1 MDNPTSQ
8 GDLLKMLNFNTA
20 VNLYK
25 NDKIRELAET
35 GDGMRFL
42 KLRSLSRKKYLE
54 YLINKFKLQVGN
66 LKSREWLQ
74 FIYGSA
80 IQSEDIDDVIQDLF
94 EKERKIRRDNE
105 QQLIN
110 ELYKIQ
116 SFDWGGLHQNSLET
130 TIVNRYVKQITSYEF
145 LHKEIE
151 GNLHNSLR
159 AYVLASW
166 YNHWS
171 SIVIEDIFKEHTNV
185 IPAIGQIKKIDFFVN
200 NKPFDL
206 KVTYLPEGYIKAYRR
221 SHGFRPE
228 LTLMKGLARQ
238 LNIGFDKTA
247 SESVLIPDLWRKL
260 DDSPQSSARELIS
273 ELQKYRETLLD
284 DCIADPRSLI
294 KWLYENQGT
303 RRFDASNRLFLVL
316 VDKID
321 FFNSWKLKRARS
333 LISEHVTNY
342 LAGTNQDTDFQLD
355 FLWEDKTYSTEA
367 DVIFVIK
374 R

>member
-1 MDNPTSQ
+1 
-8 GDLLKMLNFNTA
+8 MLNFNKA

-35 GDGMRFL
+35 NEGMRFL
-42 KLRSLSRKKYLE
+42 KLRSLSRKEYLD
-54 YLINKFKLQVGN
+54 YLINKFGLRIGN
-66 LKSREWLQ
+66 LKSTGWLK
-74 FIYGSA
+74 FIYESA
-80 IQSEDIDDVIQDLF
+80 VQSEDINDVIQELF
-94 EKERKIRRDNE
+94 EKQRKIRRDGE

-116 SFDWGGLHQNSLET
+116 SFEWGGLYQNSLET
-130 TIVNRYVKQITSYEF
+130 TIVNRYVKQITSYES
-145 LHKEIE
+145 LHEEIE

-171 SIVIEDIFKEHTNV
+171 SIIIEDIFKGHTNV

-228 LTLMKGLARQ
+228 LTLMKGLARE
-238 LNIGFDKTA
+238 LNIGFDKSS
-247 SESVLIPDLWRKL
+247 SESILIPDLWRKL
-260 DDSPQSSARELIS
+260 DDSPQCSARELIS
-273 ELQKYRETLLD
+273 ELQEHREILLD
-284 DCIADPRSLI
+284 NCVANPEPLVR
-294 KWLYENQGT
+294 WLYQNQGV

-316 VDKID
+316 VDKSD
-321 FFNSWKLKRARS
+321 FFSSWKLKRARS

-342 LAGTNQDTDFQLD
+342 LARGDQDIGFQLD
-355 FLWEDKTYSTEA
+355 FLWESETYSTEA

-374 R
+374 Q

>member
-1 MDNPTSQ
+1 
-8 GDLLKMLNFNTA
+8 MLNFDSA
-20 VNLYK
+20 VSLYK
-25 NDKIRELAET
+25 NDRMHELAET
-35 GDGMRFL
+35 DEGMRFL
-42 KLRSLSRKKYLE
+42 KLQSLSRKEYLD
-54 YLINKFKLQVGN
+54 YLINKFELGIENRNIKEKLQY
-66 LKSREWLQ
+66 
-74 FIYGSA
+74 IYESP
-80 IQSEDIDDVIQDLF
+80 IQSEAVDDVIQELF
-94 EKERKIRRDNE
+94 EKDRKIRRDNE

-116 SFDWGGLHQNSLET
+116 SFGWGGLHQNSLER
-130 TIVNRYVKQITSYEF
+130 TIVNNYVKKITSYES
-145 LHKEIE
+145 LHEEIE

-166 YNHWS
+166 YNHWT
-171 SIVIEDIFKEHTNV
+171 SIIIEDIFKEHVNV
-185 IPAIGQIKKIDFFVN
+185 IPAVGQIKKIDFFVN

-260 DDSPQSSARELIS
+260 DDSPQHSAQELIS
-273 ELQKYRETLLD
+273 ELQKCREKLLD
-284 DCIADPRSLI
+284 DCVANPKPLI
-294 KWLYENQGT
+294 QWLYENQGT

-316 VDKID
+316 VDKSD

-342 LAGTNQDTDFQLD
+342 LSEVNQDTGFRLN
-355 FLWEDKTYSTEA
+355 FLWEDETYLTEA
-367 DVIFVIK
+367 DVVFVIK
-374 R
+374 Q